1 MDPQLL
7 LWLILG
13 ILTLNFIADQVL
25 DYLNLKSASGEI
37 PKEVKDIYNEEEYK
51 KSQAY
56 LRANTRL
63 GFVSST
69 FSFILIVIV
78 VTTGLLGKIENY
90 TNQYLADP
98 VFSSLL
104 FFGILFL
111 ASDMLSLPFSLYK
124 TFVIEEKFGFN
135 KTTVKLFF
143 LDKLKGYFLAFLIG
157 GAILWILLS
166 LIQVLEQN
174 FWIWFWLFLAAFM
187 LLANMFYTSVIVP
200 LFNKLTPLPEG
211 ELRQEIENY
220 SQKEGFDLT
229 NIYVLDNSKRSTKS
243 NAYFSG
249 IGKRKKVVLF
259 DTLIKNHNTDELVAV
274 LAHEIGHFKKG
285 HITTGLI
292 AGIIQTGILLFLLS
306 WFIFNPDLSKALGG
320 ETNSVALNLV
330 AFSFL
335 YSPIS
340 QLIGIGM
347 NSLSRKN
354 EYEADTFAAKTY
366 SGEAL
371 SKALKT
377 LSQQNLSN
385 LTPHPAY
392 VYVNYSHP
400 PLVSRLRNL
409 KSAES

>member
-69 FSFILIVIV
+69 FSFILIAIV
-78 VTTGLLGKIENY
+78 VATGLLGKIESY
-90 TNQYLADP
+90 TNQYLADA

-111 ASDMLSLPFSLYK
+111 ASDILSLPFSLYK

-135 KTTVKLFF
+135 KTSVKLFF

-306 WFIFNPDLSKALGG
+306 WFIYNPDLSKALGG

-354 EYEADTFAAKTY
+354 EYEADSFAAKTY
-366 SGEAL
+366 NGEAL

-392 VYVNYSHP
+392 VYVHYSHP
-400 PLVSRLRNL
+400 PLVSRLKNL
-409 KSAES
+409 KSIES